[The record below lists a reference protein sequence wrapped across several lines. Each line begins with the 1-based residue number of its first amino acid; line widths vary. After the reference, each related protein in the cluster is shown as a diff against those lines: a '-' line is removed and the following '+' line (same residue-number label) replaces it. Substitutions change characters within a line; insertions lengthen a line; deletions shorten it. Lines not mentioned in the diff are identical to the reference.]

1 MESKLAKKRTSKV
14 YCFQHTRLLVRA
26 HLGTTIEH
34 PLVPHS
40 HVPTVPVHSF
50 VFEDSGQSLVVDI
63 SIFQHR
69 KAIVWC

>member
-26 HLGTTIEH
+26 HLGTTVEH

-40 HVPTVPVHSF
+40 HIPSAGP
-50 VFEDSGQSLVVDI
+50 
-63 SIFQHR
+63 
-69 KAIVWC
+69 